1 MNRVFLALIFARMD
15 GNDHKAGF
23 VSIIGKPNT
32 GKSTLLNQLVGEKLA
47 IITSKAQTTRH
58 RILGIVNGKDFQ
70 IVYSDTPGF
79 LKPKYELHNSMMRFV
94 NTSLADADLILYI
107 TELGEKH
114 DPESETVRKLANS
127 NAPIIQVL
135 NKTDLGKG
143 TQVDDKINYWK
154 EIYPGRQIISVSALK
169 GTNVDTLLSQIVD
182 LIPQHPPYYPK
193 DEYTDKPERFFAA
206 EIVREKIFNNYS
218 QEIPYSCEV
227 VIEEFKEDE
236 KIIRMRALIFVER
249 NSQKGILIGKGGS
262 ALKKVGIQ
270 ARKDLENIFGKQ
282 VHLETFV
289 KVDPDWRKSKA
300 KLRKYGYN

>member
-1 MNRVFLALIFARMD
+1 MGSHASHV
-15 GNDHKAGF
+15 
-23 VSIIGKPNT
+23 V
-32 GKSTLLNQLVGEKLA
+32 KSLA
-47 IITSKAQTTRH
+47 IHRPRISGDCAALCMECARH
-58 RILGIVNGKDFQ
+58 
-70 IVYSDTPGF
+70 
-79 LKPKYELHNSMMRFV
+79 
-94 NTSLADADLILYI
+94 SLRGADQ
-107 TELGEKH
+107 H
-114 DPESETVRKLANS
+114 DP
-127 NAPIIQVL
+127 
-135 NKTDLGKG
+135 TDLGKG

-154 EIYPGRQIISVSALK
+154 EIYPDRQITPVSALK
-169 GTNVDTLLSQIVD
+169 GTNVDILFNQIVD
-182 LIPQHPPYYPK
+182 LMPQHPPYYPK

-227 VIEEFKEDE
+227 AIEEFKEDE